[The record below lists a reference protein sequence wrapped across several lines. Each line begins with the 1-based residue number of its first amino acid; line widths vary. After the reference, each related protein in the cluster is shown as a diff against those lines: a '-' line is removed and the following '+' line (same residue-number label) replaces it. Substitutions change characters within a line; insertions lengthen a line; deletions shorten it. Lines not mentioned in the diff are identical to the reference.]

1 MWWTIGLIIYAVI
14 GIVVAIMATDKDDT
28 IFEFIICAMFM
39 PIIVIPA
46 AIFYFGPVW
55 FYEEVLLRSF
65 VGIKDSLKER
75 FDPEERRW
83 RKWKKNYYVRQEQ
96 ERRSQETC

>member
-28 IFEFIICAMFM
+28 IFEFMICAMFM

-46 AIFYFGPVW
+46 AILYFGPVW
-55 FYEEVLLRSF
+55 FYEEVLLRFF
-65 VGIKDSLKER
+65 VGIRDSLKER

-83 RKWKKNYYVRQEQ
+83 RKWKKEFYANK
-96 ERRSQETC
+96 RSEKRD